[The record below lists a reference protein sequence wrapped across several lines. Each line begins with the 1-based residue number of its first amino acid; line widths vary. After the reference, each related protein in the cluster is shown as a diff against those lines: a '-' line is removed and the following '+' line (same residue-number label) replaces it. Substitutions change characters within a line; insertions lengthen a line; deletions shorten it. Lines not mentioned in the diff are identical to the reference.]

1 MRHFSL
7 VKYAQ
12 NGDNTA
18 TTKRKAVKPNRHT
31 LAIFMPIC
39 HKQSTKGV
47 NTHILSLL
55 NAYHG
60 ITAYGGL
67 IEPNTIPLAGNKFSR
82 LFAVVET
89 RPPFALTTGLAVSL
103 TKRKGA

>member
-1 MRHFSL
+1 MRQFSL
-7 VKYAQ
+7 VKYSQ

-18 TTKRKAVKPNRHT
+18 TTKNLLAVKPNRHT

-60 ITAYGGL
+60 ITAYDGL
-67 IEPNTIPLAGNKFSR
+67 RDVIQHPLGEYVRR
-82 LFAVVET
+82 LVAVVET
-89 RPPFALTTGLAVSL
+89 RPPFALTTGLAVSFTNL
-103 TKRKGA
+103 LGA

>member
-1 MRHFSL
+1 MKLKPFGKTS
-7 VKYAQ
+7 Q
-12 NGDNTA
+12 TGDNTA

-31 LAIFMPIC
+31 LAIFMPTTCLTEQDTTGI
-39 HKQSTKGV
+39 
-47 NTHILSLL
+47 NILSLL

-89 RPPFALTTGLAVSL
+89 RQPFFGLVSL

>member
-1 MRHFSL
+1 MKLKPFGKTS
-7 VKYAQ
+7 Q
-12 NGDNTA
+12 TGDNTA
-18 TTKRKAVKPNRHT
+18 TTKQQAVKPNRHT
-31 LAIFMPIC
+31 LAIFMSIC

-60 ITAYGGL
+60 ITAYDGL
-67 IEPNTIPLAGNKFSR
+67 RDVIQHPLGKYVRR
-82 LFAVVET
+82 LVSVVET

-103 TKRKGA
+103 TKQQGA

>member
-60 ITAYGGL
+60 ITAYDGL
-67 IEPNTIPLAGNKFSR
+67 RDVIQHPLGEYVRR
-82 LFAVVET
+82 LVAVVET